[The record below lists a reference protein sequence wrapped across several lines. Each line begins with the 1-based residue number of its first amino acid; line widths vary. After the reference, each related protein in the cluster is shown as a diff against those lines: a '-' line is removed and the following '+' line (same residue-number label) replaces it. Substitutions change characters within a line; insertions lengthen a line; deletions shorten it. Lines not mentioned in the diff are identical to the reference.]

1 MNPLADIP
9 MFDSPVF
16 DSPIVDIIV
25 PVFNE
30 RDNLPDLLARLSA
43 LPDFAQFHLIFVDN
57 ASTDGSVEFIQS
69 VANASVILH
78 THNRGYG
85 ASLRSGIAAARTE
98 QIVIIDADC
107 EYPPECIPVLLRALV
122 DHNVVYA
129 SRLQGKS
136 TARQAGMLPLKWWG
150 NRIIS
155 TAYNILFTQNTTD
168 LYTGCKALRRSC
180 LNNIQ
185 LQRNG
190 FEQVLEL
197 AAKLAACGYRI
208 AEVPVDFSPRARGQ
222 SKMVHLSE
230 TLKYF
235 FWLVFYRLQLSQSSS
250 AAVQEAERGK
260 Q

>member
-1 MNPLADIP
+1 MSLAINNP
-9 MFDSPVF
+9 V
-16 DSPIVDIIV
+16 VDIIV

-30 RDNLPDLLARLSA
+30 RDNLPELLTRLRA
-43 LPDFAQFHLIFVDN
+43 LPDYERFHLIFVDN

-107 EYPPECIPVLLRALV
+107 EYPPECIPALLCALV

-136 TARQAGMLPLKWWG
+136 TAREAGMLPLKWWG

-155 TAYNILFTQNTTD
+155 TAYNILFTQHTTD

-185 LQRNG
+185 LQRDG

-222 SKMVHLSE
+222 SKMAHLSE

-235 FWLVFYRLQLSQSSS
+235 FWLVFYRLQLSPSSS